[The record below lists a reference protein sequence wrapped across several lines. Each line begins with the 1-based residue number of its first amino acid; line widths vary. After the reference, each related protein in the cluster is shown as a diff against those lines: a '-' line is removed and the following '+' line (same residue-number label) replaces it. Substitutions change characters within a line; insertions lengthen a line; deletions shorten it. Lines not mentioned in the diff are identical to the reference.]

1 LRSRARLAFSSLSVR
16 NYRLYFAG
24 QTVSFSG
31 NWMQQVAIAWLVL
44 RLTNS
49 PLLLGVTMALQTLPY
64 LLLGVWGGLVADR
77 MSKRRLLL
85 WTQSAQVAPA
95 LALWAL
101 SHTGSARLWMICV
114 IVLVRGLINVFDN
127 PARQSFVSE
136 MVGPERIVN
145 AVSLNA
151 SIVQAGRL
159 LGPAAAAILI
169 ATVGL
174 PACFLANGLT
184 FVFMVAMLLLM
195 NPGQLVPA
203 PVAPRG
209 RGQLRATVAEV
220 ARTPRLLLPLALMA
234 IVGLLAFNFT
244 VVLPAV
250 ARFTFHGTATTY
262 AVMVNCLA
270 AGSLAGAIASATRTR
285 VSSRAVAWAAL
296 AFGAAL
302 AAAAAV
308 DEFAA
313 MLVALTAV
321 GAASVMFS
329 ASAQAALQ
337 LAAAPEMRGRVLS
350 LYQVVYSGT
359 TPLGALIVGGLASTV
374 GARSGLL
381 VGAIAAL
388 LAGAGGI
395 WASRGEAAPPT
406 ERAERELPLR
416 AELSPTT
423 ERA

>member
-1 LRSRARLAFSSLSVR
+1 VRQRARLALASLSVR

-49 PLLLGVTMALQTLPY
+49 TLLLGLTMALQTLPY
-64 LLLGVWGGLVADR
+64 LLFGVWGGLVADR
-77 MSKRRLLL
+77 MSKRRLLIC
-85 WTQSAQVAPA
+85 TQSAQVAPA
-95 LALWAL
+95 VLLWAL
-101 SHTGSARLWMICV
+101 SQAGWARLWMIFV
-114 IVLVRGLINVFDN
+114 IVAFRGLINVFDN
-127 PARQSFVSE
+127 PARQSFVAE
-136 MVGPERIVN
+136 MVGPERLVN

-174 PACFLANGLT
+174 PACFLVNGLT
-184 FVFMVAMLLLM
+184 YVFMVAMLLLM
-195 NPGQLVPA
+195 RSDELAPA

-209 RGQLRATVAEV
+209 RGQLRATVAVV
-220 ARTPRLLLPLALMA
+220 ARTPRLRLPLGLMA
-234 IVGLLAFNFT
+234 VIGLLAFNFT
-244 VVLPAV
+244 VVLPAL

-270 AGSLAGAIASATRTR
+270 AGSLIGAIASATRTR
-285 VSSRAVAWAAL
+285 VSSRSVAWAAF
-296 AFGAAL
+296 AFGVAL
-302 AAAAAV
+302 AGAAAV
-308 DEFAA
+308 DDFAV
-313 MLVALTAV
+313 MLLALAAV

-337 LAAAPEMRGRVLS
+337 LGAAPEMRGRILS

-359 TPLGALIVGGLASTV
+359 TPLGALIVGALASSF

-381 VGAIAAL
+381 LGAIAAL
-388 LAGAGGI
+388 LAGAVGI
-395 WASRGEAAPPT
+395 WASRSDASAPISRVRRP
-406 ERAERELPLR
+406 
-416 AELSPTT
+416 ELSPTA
-423 ERA
+423 EKA